1 MDAFAKK
8 TQSRFSCYWKKKLFF
23 NHWHLALNT
32 KEKAA
37 QVIREKQTREKVLHF
52 RALCHLGATRKVF
65 SLACYLKQ
73 VDLMYLR
80 KKRILHAMSMIRR
93 NASKLGT
100 RISEAEDVRKAV
112 SASFLN
118 NHARTV
124 AFALIPVARY

>member
-1 MDAFAKK
+1 MP
-8 TQSRFSCYWKKKLFF
+8 SRGNQESFLPGMLVEASRPYVFKKK
-23 NHWHLALNT
+23 
-32 KEKAA
+32 
-37 QVIREKQTREKVLHF
+37 
-52 RALCHLGATRKVF
+52 C
-65 SLACYLKQ
+65 
-73 VDLMYLR
+73 
-80 KKRILHAMSMIRR
+80 ILHAMSMIRR